1 MSSPQEEAQ
10 KFVTESVVTVL
21 EFDFTPVGGNG
32 SVFIANSKERLGD
45 LSERV
50 LELNGQQYQWI
61 DFVAGGFR
69 NDLTGQPNEPTLKI
83 AAYDLWQIP
92 DWASETAGFTLND
105 YQGITVLRQRFF
117 YNTPTLI
124 APQKFY
130 IKQVGSLSSTEI
142 EFNLSGSY
150 DSENLNRPSARRL
163 EA

>member
-1 MSSPQEEAQ
+1 MSSPQEEVQ
-10 KFVTESVVTVL
+10 KFITQAVVSL
-21 EFDFTPVGGNG
+21 IEFDFTPIGGSG

-45 LSERV
+45 GSERI
-50 LELNGQQYQWI
+50 LELNGQQYQWV

-69 NDLTGQPNEPTLKI
+69 NDLTGQPNEPTLKV
-83 AAYDLWQIP
+83 AAYDLWQLS
-92 DWASETAGFTLND
+92 DWASETAGFSLND

-130 IKQVGSLSSTEI
+130 IKQVESLTSTTI
-142 EFNLSGSY
+142 EFKLSGSY
-150 DSENLNRPSARRL
+150 DSENLNRPSARKL